1 MSVQITIRNV
11 PDETRDRLAERAAS
25 RRQSMQ
31 QFLLGELERLAQ
43 RPETANRE
51 SNREILDRAR
61 KRLAITGTRLSA
73 ETIVNAIKEGRELG
87 DRR

>member
-1 MSVQITIRNV
+1 MTVQITIRNV
-11 PDETRDRLAERAAS
+11 PKEMRDELKLRAA
-25 RRQSMQ
+25 RNRQSMQ

-43 RPETANRE
+43 RTETTNRE
-51 SNREILDRAR
+51 SNREILERAR
-61 KRLAITGTRLSA
+61 KRLAITGTRLNA

>member
-1 MSVQITIRNV
+1 MTVQITIRNV
-11 PDETRDRLAERAAS
+11 PEQVRDRISEHAAS

-31 QFLLGELERLAQ
+31 QYLLGELERLAQ
-43 RPETANRE
+43 RPETVTRE

-73 ETIVNAIKEGRELG
+73 DTIVNAIKEGRELG

>member
-1 MSVQITIRNV
+1 MPVQITIRNV
-11 PDETRDRLAERAAS
+11 PDEIRDRISEHAAS

-31 QFLLGELERLAQ
+31 QFLLGELERMAQ
-43 RPETANRE
+43 EPDSANRE

-87 DRR
+87 DRS